1 MSKQNNN
8 QKNNANKK
16 AERSAVQKKAGYQK
30 PERKKHY
37 TKEDYRMKKRNYT
50 VGAIFCLLAVVLAI
64 SAKVDGKISWDML
77 QIGVYTLLG
86 ISGIFL
92 KSGAKYE
99 ENAARAKALDLI
111 GLLFV
116 ALCLGMVITLAT
128 T

>member
-8 QKNNANKK
+8 QKNNTNKK

-50 VGAIFCLLAVVLAI
+50 VGAIFCLLACVLALSVKI
-64 SAKVDGKISWDML
+64 DGKITWETM
-77 QIGVYTLLG
+77 QVAVYALLG
-86 ISGIFL
+86 ASGLFL

-99 ENAARAKALDLI
+99 ENATRAKALDLI

-116 ALCLGMVITLAT
+116 ALCLGMIITLVT